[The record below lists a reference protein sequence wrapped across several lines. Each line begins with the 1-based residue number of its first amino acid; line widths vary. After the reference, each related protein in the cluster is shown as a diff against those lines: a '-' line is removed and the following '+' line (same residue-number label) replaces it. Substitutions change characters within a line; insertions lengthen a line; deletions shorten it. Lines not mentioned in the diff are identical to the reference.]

1 MTPMKYLRH
10 RIVVPDSH
18 SFQINRLYQEQ
29 NTDIIHSHKNYELNY
44 VVDGSGRRFVGG
56 NISLFTPG
64 DLVLMGPDLPHCWE
78 ATSAVDRYTSITI
91 HFKEDLFDS
100 RLFQIPEFVSLQSL
114 LERSRNGIHFQGI
127 DTRAFEKDLEQLRQ
141 MHGYESMIQI
151 LKILGYL
158 TTVTEAQTIS
168 AADFNRDQDQLEV
181 ERINR
186 VYEYV
191 FRHFT
196 GVIRLVDVA
205 REASLSESAFC
216 IYFKKR
222 TKKTFSTF
230 LKEIRIGY
238 ACKLLSDS
246 GERNIAQICFD
257 SGFNNV
263 ANFNRQF
270 REVTGMS
277 PREYRSRYQVRQHQ

>member
-1 MTPMKYLRH
+1 MKYLRH
-10 RIVVPDSH
+10 RIVVPESH
-18 SFQINRLYQEQ
+18 SFQINKLYQEQ
-29 NTDIIHSHKNYELNY
+29 NTDIIHSHKNYELNF
-44 VVDGSGRRFVGG
+44 VVDGSGRRFIGG

-78 ATSAVDRYTSITI
+78 ATSVVERYTSITI

-100 RLFQIPEFVSLQSL
+100 KLFRIPEFVSLHSM
-114 LERSRNGIHFQGI
+114 LERSRYGIHYKGV
-127 DTRAFEKDLEQLRQ
+127 DTQTIEKNFKELQQ

-158 TTVTEAQTIS
+158 TTVAEANTIS
-168 AADFNRDQDQLEV
+168 AADFNWDQDQVEL

-191 FRHFT
+191 FRHFNQ
-196 GVIRLVDVA
+196 VIRLADVA
-205 REASLSESAFC
+205 REAHLSESAFC

-222 TKKTFSTF
+222 TKKTFSSF

-246 GERNIAQICFD
+246 GERNVAQICFD

-277 PREYRSRYQVRQHQ
+277 PREYRKKYAIRLHQ

>member
-1 MTPMKYLRH
+1 MAQLKYLKH
-10 RIVVPDSH
+10 RIVLPKSQ
-18 SFQINRLYQEQ
+18 SFQINWLGQKQ

-44 VVDGSGRRFVGG
+44 VLQGSGRRFVGG
-56 NISLFTPG
+56 NITLFTPG

-78 ATSAVDRYTSITI
+78 SDEPEEDYTSITI

-100 RLFQIPEFVSLQSL
+100 KLFQIPEFVALQSL
-114 LERSRNGIHFQGI
+114 LERSRSGIYFKEV
-127 DTRAFEKDLEQLRQ
+127 DRDKMETELEDLRQ
-141 MHGYESMIQI
+141 MHGYESMLQI

-158 TTVTEAQTIS
+158 TRLDGTRAIS
-168 AADFNRDQDQLEV
+168 GTDFRVDGDPQEL

-186 VYEYV
+186 IYEYV

-196 GVIRLVDVA
+196 QVIRLGDVA

-277 PREYRSRYQVRQHQ
+277 PREYRMKYPVRLPH